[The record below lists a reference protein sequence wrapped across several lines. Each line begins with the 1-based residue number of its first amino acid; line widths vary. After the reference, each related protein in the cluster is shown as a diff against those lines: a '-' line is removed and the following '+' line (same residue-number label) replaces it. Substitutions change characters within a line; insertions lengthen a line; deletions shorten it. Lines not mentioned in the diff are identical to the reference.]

1 MKLRSH
7 CPVNYALE
15 HFGDKWTLL
24 VIRDI
29 MFKGFRHYNDF
40 LRGGE
45 SISTSVLSNRLS
57 HLEEGGILTKAEDPI
72 KGSRILYSLTEKGI
86 SLLPLL
92 VEMIR
97 WSGNHDDQSI
107 AGQAFLEQ
115 AKNNRED
122 LINRFTE
129 KLKVEHLG

>member
-29 MFKGFRHYNDF
+29 MFKGYRHYNDF